1 MVADAVA
8 WRAWLAADLG
18 RSPGVWL
25 VLAKGGATQ
34 PTALTYDQALDEALC
49 FGWIDGQLR
58 GRDECTFLRRFTP
71 RRPRSAWSQRNVE
84 IVERLRRQG
93 RMMPAGDAAVEEAR
107 SDGRW
112 ARAYAGAKDVGV
124 PADLAAALAAD
135 DRAAAMFEILTS
147 ANRFAILYRIHDAK
161 SAATRGKR
169 IDDFVRMLAS
179 GRTPHPQKRRLVEG
193 E

>member
-1 MVADAVA
+1 MVVDAVA

-18 RSPGVWL
+18 RSPGVGL
-25 VLAKGGATQ
+25 VLAKGGASQ
-34 PTALTYDQALDEALC
+34 PTALTYDQALEEALC
-49 FGWIDGQLR
+49 FGWIDGQIR
-58 GRDECTFLRRFTP
+58 GRDEWTFLRRFTP

-84 IVERLRRQG
+84 IVERLRLQG

-112 ARAYAGAKDVGV
+112 DRAYAGAKDVEV
-124 PADLAAALAAD
+124 PADLAAALAHD
-135 DRAAAMFEILTS
+135 ERAAAMFEILTS

-161 SAATRGKR
+161 AAATRGKR

-179 GRTPHPQKRRLVEG
+179 GRTPHPQKRRLVDE
-193 E
+193 